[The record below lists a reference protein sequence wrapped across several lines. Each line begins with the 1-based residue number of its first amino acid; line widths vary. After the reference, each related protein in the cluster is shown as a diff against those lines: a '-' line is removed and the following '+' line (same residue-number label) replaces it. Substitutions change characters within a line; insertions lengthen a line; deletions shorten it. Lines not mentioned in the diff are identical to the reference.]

1 MINACPNLTV
11 LKMTCY
17 SKNDTAEEIHHLF
30 KQIIL
35 KCKKIE
41 IFNFAMDEYEEPV
54 SINHLAEEMS
64 KNLVHLKQLYL
75 PNWILSDYYVRLL
88 RKNISSLKIV
98 RVYDGMFVR
107 ANVTQTEMS
116 NFFKDFHTYIE
127 KKIIVETEI
136 F

>member
-11 LKMTCY
+11 LKISCFRVR
-17 SKNDTAEEIHHLF
+17 DTAEEIHHLF

-35 KCKKIE
+35 KCKKLE
-41 IFNFAMDEYEEPV
+41 IFNFAMNKCEEPV
-54 SINHLAEEMS
+54 SINHLASEMS

-75 PNWILSDYYVRLL
+75 PNSILSDYYVRLL
-88 RKNISSLKIV
+88 RKNIASLKIV

-116 NFFKDFHTYIE
+116 NFFKDFQTYIE
-127 KKIIVETEI
+127 KKFIVETEI